1 MKGNAEWKK
10 GETARAEML
19 YFPSLS
25 TFPTPDA
32 LNNIAA
38 CALKLHQQVSVSH
51 CIKWYE
57 PASLTRRRHTPR
69 FAFAESFATDALDLD
84 LFRDPL
90 GSAKAHFRRAE
101 ARIHLARFDAAKEGQ
116 PATRT
121 AVN

>member
-1 MKGNAEWKK
+1 VWRLSIYIKGNAEWKK

-19 YFPSLS
+19 YFSSLS

-38 CALKLHQQVSVSH
+38 CTLKLNQQVFH
-51 CIKWYE
+51 CTKCYG
-57 PASLTRRRHTPR
+57 PASLTGRLHTPR

-101 ARIHLARFDAAKEGQ
+101 ARIHLAKFDAAKEG
-116 PATRT
+116 
-121 AVN
+121 